1 MRTALLALGLLGCK
15 EAAPIDSDPP
25 ALCDALVATDI
36 DETLTIANEEAIQQL
51 IDPTYVP
58 QMRPDANT
66 AMQAWVDA
74 GHRIIYITARGEEIT
89 LSDGRTMREATSDWL
104 DQLGFPRSEG
114 DLYLAPGIARV
125 GEEARQYKAT
135 ALLDLIDRGSS
146 LRAGY
151 GNADSDFAAFS
162 DAGLGPES
170 IYVIGELAGDPVGVP
185 VPDGDAYTN
194 HLAGLTIPEGCP

>member
-1 MRTALLALGLLGCK
+1 MALLTWHAFEVDQAGGHAEAEFTDLGG
-15 EAAPIDSDPP
+15 
-25 ALCDALVATDI
+25 V
-36 DETLTIANEEAIQQL
+36 
-51 IDPTYVP
+51 
-58 QMRPDANT
+58 
-66 AMQAWVDA
+66 
-74 GHRIIYITARGEEIT
+74 
-89 LSDGRTMREATSDWL
+89 
-104 DQLGFPRSEG
+104 EG